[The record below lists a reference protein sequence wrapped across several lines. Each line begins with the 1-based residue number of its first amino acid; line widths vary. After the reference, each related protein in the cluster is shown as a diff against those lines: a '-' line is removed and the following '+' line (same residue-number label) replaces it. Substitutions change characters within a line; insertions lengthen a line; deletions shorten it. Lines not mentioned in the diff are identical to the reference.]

1 MIETRHTASVD
12 EKEAALEADVCVQ
25 IFGVSAV
32 MVGAVLT
39 VMGLLQVLIAV
50 KQVSTLADDVLA
62 FTSVLFCTSCL
73 SAYLAMRTRGRR
85 RMHRLERFADR
96 MFVFAMIMTVL
107 SGLFVTYAF
116 TAST

>member
-1 MIETRHTASVD
+1 MRAIKDDDETPAM
-12 EKEAALEADVCVQ
+12 LEEDVCVQ
-25 IFGVSAV
+25 IFGVSTAV

-62 FTSVLFCTSCL
+62 FASVLFLISCL

-85 RMHRLERFADR
+85 RSHRLERFADR
-96 MFVFAMIMTVL
+96 TFVAGMVMTVL
-107 SGLFVTYAF
+107 SGLFVTYVF
-116 TAST
+116 TAWT

>member
-1 MIETRHTASVD
+1 VHPANHVD
-12 EKEAALEADVCVQ
+12 EQEASLEADVCVQ

-62 FTSVLFCTSCL
+62 LTSVLFCTSCL

-96 MFVFAMIMTVL
+96 TFVAAMIMTVL

-116 TAST
+116 TAWT